1 MDSILDLVIAE
12 QYQRGLT
19 NRQMAEALGYRH
31 DVTWI
36 RVKTGR
42 APAGD
47 KFDMRVRRAFP
58 NVFLASVGALAKKTS
73 NIATIPE
80 VIEDIKA
87 GRFVILVD
95 DEGRENEGDLV
106 IAAQHVT
113 PEAVN
118 FMARHAR
125 GLICA
130 PMTGERLDDLK
141 IPMMVN
147 ENTSA
152 HGTAF
157 TVSVEARRGVTTG
170 ISATDRAVTVATL
183 IDPASKAEDIAR
195 PGHIFPLRARDGGVL
210 VRAGH
215 TEAAVDL
222 ARLAGLYPA
231 GVICEIMNQNGTM
244 ARLPE
249 LERIARE
256 FGLKI
261 ASIADLIAYRRHNE
275 KLICKVTE
283 AKLPTRYGEFR
294 ALAYKSEIE
303 NGEHLAL
310 VMGDV
315 AGDPSALVRV
325 HSECLTGD
333 VLGSMRCDCGEQLDL
348 ALKMVAHEG
357 RGVIL
362 YMRQEGRGIGFHNKL
377 CTYALQ
383 DQGMDTVE
391 ANLALGFEPDLRD
404 YGIGAQ
410 ILSDLGLTGIRLM
423 TNNPKKVIGLEGYGL
438 KVEETIPIIVPPNQH
453 NRKYLETKQQKMGH
467 VLKLSE
473 AKKHL
478 T

>member
-1 MDSILDLVIAE
+1 MNEILDMVIAV
-12 QYQRGLT
+12 QKRRGLT
-19 NRQMAEALGYRH
+19 NRQMSAALGYRQ
-31 DVTWI
+31 DVNWI

-42 APAGD
+42 APAND
-47 KFDMRVRRAFP
+47 KFNMRARRAFP
-58 NVFLASVGALAKKTS
+58 ELFGPDPISSAIRTS
-73 NIATIPE
+73 NLATIPE

-87 GRFVILVD
+87 GKFVILVD
-95 DEGRENEGDLV
+95 DEGRENEGDFAM
-106 IAAQHVT
+106 AAEAVT
-113 PEAVN
+113 PEAIN
-118 FMARHAR
+118 IMARHAR
-125 GLICA
+125 GLICM
-130 PMTGERLDDLK
+130 PMSGERLDTLK
-141 IPMMVN
+141 IPMMVS

-157 TVSVEARRGVTTG
+157 TISVEARRGVTTG
-170 ISATDRAVTVATL
+170 ISAQDRAATVQAL
-183 IDPASKAEDIAR
+183 IDPSSRPEDIAR

-215 TEAAVDL
+215 TEAIVDL

-231 GVICEIMNQNGTM
+231 GVICEVMNADGTM

-249 LERIARE
+249 LIEIARE
-256 FGLKI
+256 FKIKI
-261 ASIADLIAYRRHNE
+261 ASIADLIAYRRRHE
-275 KLICKVTE
+275 RLVHKVTE

-303 NGEHLAL
+303 SGEHLAL

-315 AGDPSALVRV
+315 VDASPVLVRV

-333 VLGSMRCDCGEQLDL
+333 VLGSQRCDCGEQLDL
-348 ALKMVAHEG
+348 ALKMIAQEG

-391 ANLALGFEPDLRD
+391 ANIALGFEPDLRD

-410 ILSDLGLTGIRLM
+410 ILVDLGLSGIRLM

-438 KVEETIPIIVPPNQH
+438 MVKETIPIIIPPNQH

-467 VLKLSE
+467 VLKL
-473 AKKHL
+473 ADPGGL
-478 T
+478 G